1 MKKYLIFIISFV
13 LLYVVFQISSGLL
26 LTAFYTPDFYA
37 LESVS
42 SQNGVIGETI
52 SIPLLATLIIATLA
66 YFLSQ
71 KTFKTSKH

>member
-26 LTAFYTPDFYA
+26 LTAFYTPNFYA
-37 LESVS
+37 LSVS
-42 SQNGVIGETI
+42 SQNEMIGETI

-71 KTFKTSKH
+71 KIFKTSKH